1 MSKAEQIAN
10 KATTVMSPKISRV
23 GPITERDDR
32 EFHRG
37 SKSVGATDKGHEWVK
52 LALDPFHHRPVDRIG
67 MPTGYDGR
75 TFVREYEVQANIAKP
90 NVLADSNWDAHIAW
104 LPFQLEG
111 TDEYD
116 DNTTTNSLRSAC
128 MSGLTLDRRMASQS
142 PGGNQLSLESY
153 NTIILNEDTPRYC
166 PGGSLVVCMKNS
178 AQAQVPASGYNAGT
192 FTAQS
197 YDSPDN
203 LEVFE
208 QLPVPF
214 TGSATKRTRL
224 IGGAF
229 KVYNTTAEINKQ
241 GSVTCY
247 RQGNTHPSDPSISI
261 RGAVALQPDALL
273 ENYYQP
279 GTQYLPYPP
288 TTPGS
293 ATLLESVTHTAA
305 EGALVPLVIDA
316 HDNNFSEAS
325 VYATTMVGPP
335 GSSFPLYDGSPDS
348 YRVIS
353 TGGLSQVE
361 DGVPDLIH
369 SSRRSQIWGTD
380 QCGAYFNGL
389 SSETTL
395 NIVLKVYVE
404 IAPMPFNTDDITV
417 SSLAPKCDPAALHA
431 YEIMSRQLKP
441 GYPVDHNSLGDFF
454 RHAAS
459 GLSDVIRH
467 IVDPVANVLSAMN
480 IPIVSD
486 VARDVRM
493 ISHPVTEVLN
503 RNARRRQ
510 QPQNKNKNKNKSAK

>member
-1 MSKAEQIAN
+1 MSKADQIAN
-10 KATTVMSPKISRV
+10 KATNAMSPKISV
-23 GPITERDDR
+23 TGPITEKDDK
-32 EFHRG
+32 EFHRS
-37 SKSVGATDKGHEWVK
+37 SKSIGATDKGHEWVK
-52 LALDPFHHRPVDRIG
+52 LALDPFHHRPVDRVG

-90 NVLADSNWDAHIAW
+90 NVLADSNWDAHVAW

-116 DNTTTNSLRSAC
+116 DATTGNTLRSAC
-128 MSGLTLDRRMASQS
+128 LPGLTIDRRAAVET
-142 PGGNQLSLESY
+142 PAGNNPSLESF
-153 NTIILNEDTPRYC
+153 NAILVSDDNPRYC
-166 PGGSLVVCMKNS
+166 PGGSLVICMKNS

-192 FTAQS
+192 FTGQGYS
-197 YDSPDN
+197 SPDN

-214 TGSATKRTRL
+214 TGNATKRTRI

-247 RQGNTHPSDPSISI
+247 RQGNTHPCDPNLQIISASA
-261 RGAVALQPDALL
+261 GLPDPILL
-273 ENYYQP
+273 NSFQP

-316 HDNNFSEAS
+316 MDNDFSEAS
-325 VYATTMVGPP
+325 VFATTMVGPP
-335 GSSFPLYDGSPDS
+335 GSSFPLFDGSPNS
-348 YRVIS
+348 YRAIS
-353 TGGLSQVE
+353 TAGMTSVQDVAG
-361 DGVPDLIH
+361 DIAHP
-369 SSRRSQIWGTD
+369 SRKSQIWGTD

-395 NIVLKVYVE
+395 NVVLKVYVE

-417 SSLAPKCDPAALHA
+417 SSLACKRDPSALHA

-441 GYPVDHNSLGDFF
+441 GYPVNHNSLGDFF

-459 GLSDVIRH
+459 GISDVIRH
-467 IVDPVANVLSAMN
+467 VVDPVANVLSAMN
-480 IPIVSD
+480 IPVVSD
-486 VARDVRM
+486 VARDVRL
-493 ISHPVTEVLN
+493 ISQPVAEALN
-503 RNARRRQ
+503 RRSRRKQ
-510 QPQNKNKNKNKSAK
+510 QPIKPKSAKK